1 MKEEDSNNKAAIE
14 LLKTECTSKAATL
27 EASDKANADALAA
40 LKTEYEAKVDALLS
54 KHEQSFGECFDCE
67 YCDTDNSKAEHNIS
81 IGSGNS
87 SLTNAAKHFNYVK
100 ED

>member
-14 LLKTECTSKAATL
+14 LLKTEFTSKAATL

-54 KHEQSFGECFDCE
+54 KHEQSFGE
-67 YCDTDNSKAEHNIS
+67 
-81 IGSGNS
+81 
-87 SLTNAAKHFNYVK
+87 
-100 ED
+100 